1 MKKYDYEA
9 RDSASNKIVK
19 SVVQADSENAAAKLL
34 TAQGF
39 VPLKIEL
46 QDDKT
51 NFFARFSGRITT
63 KDRVVFTRQLATL
76 IGAGLPL
83 AQSLRTVQ
91 EQTTNKRMQE
101 IVQEIISDVEGG
113 KSLSD
118 SFAKH
123 PEAFNKVYVALI
135 SAGETSGTM
144 DDSLKRLAAQQ
155 EKDAAMMSKIRGA
168 MMYPSIVLVVIILV
182 IGFMLFTVVPQVEG
196 LYRDLNKGLPFVT
209 LMMIKVANFFSSLW
223 WLVILAMI
231 IGGYF
236 LAQYLKTEQG
246 IRTKD
251 IFKLNVPM
259 FKGMF
264 RKMYMARFART
275 GQVLLSTGVP
285 MLDMLRITSDAVNNV
300 IISESILRASD
311 KVKGGKALSASL
323 SNEDYFLAMV
333 PQMIK
338 IGEQSGKIDE
348 MMGKTA
354 QVYEDELDEEIRA
367 LSTAI
372 EPVLMVFL
380 AIVAGTMV
388 VAILLPIYSLVGNIN
403 IR

>member
-1 MKKYDYEA
+1 MKKYNYEA
-9 RDSASNKIVK
+9 RDSASDKIVK
-19 SVVQADSENAAAKLL
+19 SVVQADSENSAAKLL
-34 TAQGF
+34 SAQGF

-46 QDDKT
+46 QDDKD
-51 NFFARFSGRITT
+51 NIFARLSGRITT
-63 KDRVVFTRQLATL
+63 KDKVVFTRQLATL

-83 AQSLRTVQ
+83 SQSLRTVQ
-91 EQTTNKRMQE
+91 EQTANKRMQE

-118 SFAKH
+118 SFSKH
-123 PEAFNKVYVALI
+123 PEVFNKVYVALVA
-135 SAGETSGTM
+135 AGETSGTM
-144 DDSLKRLAAQQ
+144 DDALKRLAAQQ
-155 EKDAAMMSKIRGA
+155 EKDAAMMGKIRGA
-168 MMYPSIVLVVIILV
+168 MMYPSIVLAVIILV
-182 IGFMLFTVVPQVEG
+182 VGFMLFTVMPQVEG
-196 LYRDLNKGLPFVT
+196 LYRDLNKELPLIT
-209 LMMIKVANFFSSLW
+209 LIMVGTAKFFTGFW
-223 WLVILAMI
+223 WLIILLLI

-236 LAQYLKTEQG
+236 LVQYLKTDQG
-246 IRTKD
+246 VRTKD
-251 IFKLNVPM
+251 TFKLNAPL

-264 RKMYMARFART
+264 RKMYMARFTRT
-275 GQVLLSTGVP
+275 GQTLLSTGVP
-285 MLDMLRITSDAVNNV
+285 MLDMLRISSEAVNNV
-300 IISESILRASD
+300 VISEGIARAAD

-323 SNEDYFLAMV
+323 SNEDYFLTMV

-372 EPVLMVFL
+372 EPVLIIFL
-380 AIVAGTMV
+380 AVVAGTMV
-388 VAILLPIYSLVGNIN
+388 AAILFPIYSLVGNIN

>member
-1 MKKYDYEA
+1 MKKYNYEA
-9 RDSASNKIVK
+9 RDSASDKIVK
-19 SVVQADSENAAAKLL
+19 SVVQADSENSAAKLL
-34 TAQGF
+34 SAQGF

-46 QDDKT
+46 QDDKD
-51 NFFARFSGRITT
+51 NIFARLSGRITT
-63 KDRVVFTRQLATL
+63 KDKVVFTRQLATL

-83 AQSLRTVQ
+83 SQSLRTVQ
-91 EQTTNKRMQE
+91 EQTANKRMQE

-118 SFAKH
+118 SFSKH
-123 PEAFNKVYVALI
+123 PEVFNKVYVALVA
-135 SAGETSGTM
+135 AGETSGTM
-144 DDSLKRLAAQQ
+144 DDALKRLAAQQ
-155 EKDAAMMSKIRGA
+155 EKDAAMMGKIRGA
-168 MMYPSIVLVVIILV
+168 MMYPSIVLAVIILV
-182 IGFMLFTVVPQVEG
+182 VGFMLFTVMPQVEG
-196 LYRDLNKGLPFVT
+196 LYRDLNKELPLIT
-209 LMMIKVANFFSSLW
+209 LIMVGTAKFFTGFW
-223 WLVILAMI
+223 WLIILLLI

-236 LAQYLKTEQG
+236 LVQYLKTDQG
-246 IRTKD
+246 VRTKD
-251 IFKLNVPM
+251 TFKLNAPL

-264 RKMYMARFART
+264 RKMYMARFTRT
-275 GQVLLSTGVP
+275 GQTLLSTGVP
-285 MLDMLRITSDAVNNV
+285 MLDMLRISSEAVNNV
-300 IISESILRASD
+300 VISEGIARAAD

-323 SNEDYFLAMV
+323 SNEDYFLTMV

-372 EPVLMVFL
+372 EPVLMIFL
-380 AIVAGTMV
+380 AVVAGTMV
-388 VAILLPIYSLVGNIN
+388 AAILFPIYSLVGNIN

>member
-1 MKKYDYEA
+1 MKKYNYEA
-9 RDSASNKIVK
+9 RDSASDKIVK
-19 SVVQADSENAAAKLL
+19 SVVQADSENSAAKLL
-34 TAQGF
+34 SAQGF

-46 QDDKT
+46 QDDKD
-51 NFFARFSGRITT
+51 NIFARLSGRITT
-63 KDRVVFTRQLATL
+63 KDKVVFTRQLATL

-83 AQSLRTVQ
+83 SQSLRTVQ
-91 EQTTNKRMQE
+91 EQTANKRMQE

-118 SFAKH
+118 SFSKH
-123 PEAFNKVYVALI
+123 PEVFNKVYVALVA
-135 SAGETSGTM
+135 AGETSGTM
-144 DDSLKRLAAQQ
+144 DDALKRLAAQQ
-155 EKDAAMMSKIRGA
+155 EKDAAMMGKIRGA
-168 MMYPSIVLVVIILV
+168 MMYPSIVLAVIILV
-182 IGFMLFTVVPQVEG
+182 VGFMLFTVMPQVEG
-196 LYRDLNKGLPFVT
+196 LYRDLNKELPLIT
-209 LMMIKVANFFSSLW
+209 LIMVGTAKFFTGFW
-223 WLVILAMI
+223 WLIILLLI

-236 LAQYLKTEQG
+236 LVQYLKTDQG
-246 IRTKD
+246 IKTKD
-251 IFKLNVPM
+251 TLKLNAPL

-264 RKMYMARFART
+264 RKMYMARFTRT
-275 GQVLLSTGVP
+275 GQTLLSTGVP
-285 MLDMLRITSDAVNNV
+285 MLDMLRISSEAVNNV
-300 IISESILRASD
+300 VISEGIARAAD

-323 SNEDYFLAMV
+323 SNEDYFLTMV

-372 EPVLMVFL
+372 EPVLMIFL
-380 AIVAGTMV
+380 AVVAGTMV
-388 VAILLPIYSLVGNIN
+388 AAILFPIYSLVGNIN

>member
-1 MKKYDYEA
+1 MKKYNYEA

-63 KDRVVFTRQLATL
+63 KDKVVFTRQLATL

-155 EKDAAMMSKIRGA
+155 EKEAAMMSKIRGA

-209 LMMIKVANFFSSLW
+209 LAMIKVANFFSSLW

-251 IFKLNVPM
+251 IFKLNVPI

-388 VAILLPIYSLVGNIN
+388 AAILLPIYSLVGNIN